1 MAKPRVFVSSTFY
14 DLKYVRSSL
23 EIFIRSLGYDP
34 ILSEKGDI
42 AYTPEVPLDESCYR
56 EAQNSDIYVL
66 IIGGRYGSE
75 VSEDK
80 APGKKEFFDRYQS
93 ITKQEYKSAADKNI
107 PVYVL
112 IEKNVYAEY
121 GTFRKNRSNK
131 AVEYAHVDSVNI
143 FYFIEEVLAQP
154 RNNPVRA
161 FDDHADIEI
170 WLREQWAGLFRELIQ
185 RMSGQQQLASL
196 SSQVSELAELNTTL
210 KNYMEALLT
219 SDAPEKSS
227 DIISTESK
235 RLAEAR
241 QISQLRDNPLVSF
254 LMTYNAKIESI
265 AEALNNT
272 TSLEE
277 FINEGVKDNH
287 STGFDRETVLRLAE
301 LERAHDDWNKAR
313 GTLGLPPIPVKAPT
327 AKKAKRD

>member
-1 MAKPRVFVSSTFY
+1 MAKPRIFVSSTFY

-23 EIFIRSLGYDP
+23 EIFIRTLGYDP

-80 APGKKEFFDRYQS
+80 TPRRKEFFERYQS

-121 GTFRKNRSNK
+121 GTFRKNRNNE

-143 FYFIEEVLAQP
+143 FYFIEEILAQP

-161 FDDHADIEI
+161 FDDHADIEA

-235 RLAEAR
+235 RLREAR
-241 QISQLRDNPLVSF
+241 QISQVSRNTLISF
-254 LMTYNAKIESI
+254 LLDTDKKLEIDTIVKAAKAAESTEDFLHQI
-265 AEALNNT
+265 AE
-272 TSLEE
+272 SSRSPER
-277 FINEGVKDNH
+277 IK
-287 STGFDRETVLRLAE
+287 SLAE
-301 LERAHDDWNKAR
+301 LGLVYDDINDIR
-313 GTLGLPPIPVKAPT
+313 QILDLPPLPPKAAN
-327 AKKAKRD
+327 AKKVKRD